1 MGVKTAMHGEVAVI
15 TPEGTLW
22 GGDETSKL
30 KETID
35 DLVTKGNSRLVIDLG
50 SVNHLNSTAL
60 GLLVSTHTN
69 YAKRGGAVKL
79 ARVEKRISNILLIT
93 KLAMVFEA
101 HSTVDEALKSFTPAQ
116 N

>member
-1 MGVKTAMHGEVAVI
+1 MGVKTVMHGPVAVI

-35 DLVTKGNSRLVIDLG
+35 ELVTKGNTQLVIDLG

-60 GLLVSTHTN
+60 GLLVSTHSG

-79 ARVEKRISNILLIT
+79 ARVEKRINNILLIT

-101 HSTVDEALKSFTPAQ
+101 HNTVDDALKSFATAKG
-116 N
+116 